1 VVKPVTYTLGG
12 TVQAGGGVYI
22 PRQADTELL
31 KLCENAIFAYVLTPR
46 QMGKSS
52 LMVRTAETLVDRGIR
67 SVIVDLQELGAQ
79 VTPEQWYFGF
89 LVKLDDQLMFE
100 TDVVGWWREHEH
112 LGISQRLTLFF
123 EQVLLTE
130 VSERV
135 VVFVDEIDSTLS
147 LDFTDDFFI
156 TVRYLYLVRATQ
168 PEFNRLSFVLLGVAT
183 PGDLIRDAKRTPF
196 NIGQR
201 VDLTDFTFEEA
212 LPLADGLGLA
222 SQEAQQ
228 VLGWVLE
235 WTGGHPYLTQRLCAA
250 LSQELGSGKSAI
262 NQTLVEQ
269 IVNST
274 FLGVMSE
281 QDHNLQFV
289 RDMLTKRSPDPEV
302 LTIYRQIRLG
312 RGSVVD
318 EEQSIAKSHL
328 KLAGIVRTETGVL
341 RLRNRIY
348 RQVFDRRWIN
358 QHLPFNLRDR
368 WEQLKPALPYVA
380 VLVSIAL
387 ATTGGAIYVN
397 QQRLIAVNA
406 LQVAENQKQAAILAK
421 ADAEKQR
428 VNAEITGDSY
438 KAENLLSA
446 NLELEALVTGLKL
459 GKQLK
464 NSDKNV
470 EPDTKA
476 LAVSTLQQLVYGV
489 QERNRLEG
497 HSDAVWSV
505 AFSPDG
511 KTIASASWDHT
522 VKLWNLQGQLL
533 HTFQGHSNAVNSVAF
548 SPDGKTIASAS
559 GDKTVKLWNLQG
571 QLLHTFQGHSSYVN
585 SVAFSP
591 DGKTIASASW
601 DHTVKLWNLQGQLLH
616 TFQGH
621 SNAVNS
627 VAFSPDG
634 KTIASASWDHT
645 VKLWNLQGQLLHT
658 FQGHSSY
665 VNSVA
670 FSPDGKTIAS
680 ASRDKTV
687 KLWNLQGQLLHTFQ
701 GHSDTVNSVAFS
713 PDGKTVASA
722 SWDKTVK
729 LWNLQGQLLHI
740 FQGHGTLVDSVAFSP
755 DGKTIASASADKTVK
770 LWNLQGQLLH
780 TFQGHS
786 SYVNSVA
793 FSPDGKTVASASRDK
808 TVKLWNLQGQLLH
821 TFQGHSDTVN
831 SVAFS
836 PDGKTI
842 ASASA
847 DKTVKLWNLQGQL
860 LQTFQGHSDTVN
872 SVTFSPDGK
881 TIASASADK
890 TVKLWNLQ
898 GQLLH
903 TFQGHSF
910 YVNSVAFSP
919 DGKTI
924 ASASWDNTVKLW
936 NLQGQLLHTFQG
948 HSDTVNSVAFSPDG
962 KTIASA
968 SYDKTVKL
976 WNLQGQLLHTFQ
988 GGSSFVDSVAFS
1000 PDGKTIASAS
1010 WDSTVKLWN
1019 LQGQLLHIFQGHSS
1033 YVFSVAFS
1041 PDGKTIASAS
1051 ADKTVKLWN
1060 MDLDDLLSKGCN
1072 WVSDYLHNNPS
1083 VREDRHL
1090 CDAIEGNK

>member
-1 VVKPVTYTLGG
+1 
-12 TVQAGGGVYI
+12 VYI
-22 PRQADTELL
+22 PRQADAELL
-31 KLCENAIFAYVLTPR
+31 KLCENAVFAYVLTPR

-156 TVRYLYLVRATQ
+156 AVRYLYVARATQ

-235 WTGGHPYLTQRLCAA
+235 WTGGHPYLTQRLCGA
-250 LSQELGSGKSAI
+250 LSPELGSGKSAI

-269 IVNST
+269 IVSSI

-328 KLAGIVRTETGVL
+328 KLAGIVRTEAGIL

-368 WEQLKPALPYVA
+368 WEQFKPVLPYMVGLLLILLCIAVVA
-380 VLVSIAL
+380 
-387 ATTGGAIYVN
+387 
-397 QQRLIAVNA
+397 LIAFNA
-406 LQVAENQKQAAILAK
+406 SNVAEKERLKEKHEADVANQERKLAEKGEKQAKSAQKLAEQRRVALQSALLKTKSAEQLALQQKQVAENQKRLAQQRGVALQSALLKTKSAEQLALQQKQVAENQKRAAILAK
-421 ADAEKQR
+421 ADADKQR
-428 VNAEITGDSY
+428 VNAEISSDSY
-438 KAENLLSA
+438 KAQNLLNA
-446 NLELEALVTGLKL
+446 NLELEALVTGLKF

-470 EPDTKA
+470 ESDTRA
-476 LAVSTLQQLVYGV
+476 LAVSTLDQLVYGV
-489 QERNRLEG
+489 QEHNRLEG
-497 HSDAVWSV
+497 HSNYVYSV

-511 KTIASASWDHT
+511 KTIASASYDNT
-522 VKLWNLQGQLL
+522 VKLWNRQGQLL
-533 HTFQGHSNAVNSVAF
+533 HTFEGHSRPV
-548 SPDGKTIASAS
+548 
-559 GDKTVKLWNLQG
+559 L
-571 QLLHTFQGHSSYVN
+571 
-585 SVAFSP
+585 
-591 DGKTIASASW
+591 
-601 DHTVKLWNLQGQLLH
+601 
-616 TFQGH
+616 
-621 SNAVNS
+621 
-627 VAFSPDG
+627 
-634 KTIASASWDHT
+634 
-645 VKLWNLQGQLLHT
+645 
-658 FQGHSSY
+658 
-665 VNSVA
+665 
-670 FSPDGKTIAS
+670 
-680 ASRDKTV
+680 
-687 KLWNLQGQLLHTFQ
+687 
-701 GHSDTVNSVAFS
+701 
-713 PDGKTVASA
+713 
-722 SWDKTVK
+722 
-729 LWNLQGQLLHI
+729 
-740 FQGHGTLVDSVAFSP
+740 
-755 DGKTIASASADKTVK
+755 
-770 LWNLQGQLLH
+770 
-780 TFQGHS
+780 
-786 SYVNSVA
+786 
-793 FSPDGKTVASASRDK
+793 
-808 TVKLWNLQGQLLH
+808 
-821 TFQGHSDTVN
+821 
-831 SVAFS
+831 
-836 PDGKTI
+836 
-842 ASASA
+842 
-847 DKTVKLWNLQGQL
+847 
-860 LQTFQGHSDTVN
+860 
-872 SVTFSPDGK
+872 
-881 TIASASADK
+881 
-890 TVKLWNLQ
+890 
-898 GQLLH
+898 
-903 TFQGHSF
+903 
-910 YVNSVAFSP
+910 
-919 DGKTI
+919 
-924 ASASWDNTVKLW
+924 
-936 NLQGQLLHTFQG
+936 
-948 HSDTVNSVAFSPDG
+948 SVAFSPDG

-988 GGSSFVDSVAFS
+988 GHSDAVNSVAFS

-1010 WDSTVKLWN
+1010 YDNTVKLWN
-1019 LQGQLLHIFQGHSS
+1019 LQGQLLHTFEGHSRPVWSVAFSPDGKTIASAS
-1033 YVFSVAFS
+1033 YDNTVKLWNLQGQLLQTFPGHSGPVWSVAFS

-1060 MDLDDLLSKGCN
+1060 LQGQLFHTFPGHSSYVNSVAFSPDGKTIASASYDNTVKLWNLQGQLLQTFPGHSSYVNSVAFSPDGKTIASASADNTVKLWNLQGQLLHTFQGHSSSVLSVAFSPDGKTIASASADKTVKLWNLQGQLLQTFPGHSDFVTSVAFSPDGKTIASASDDNTVKLWNLDLDDLLSKGCN

-1090 CDAIEGNK
+1090 CDAIEGNTRN